1 MEKFKI
7 IDFSSLAV
15 VLVGKKV
22 SFAAEWLLL
31 GASSPA
37 QTEAR
42 RVFFHPRLAMRSER
56 KSFLLPLGVG
66 RLFRFY
72 LISSNYEPFRSKSE
86 PDALTSRASNARIS
100 ILKSFNALQ
109 HNY

>member
-42 RVFFHPRLAMRSER
+42 RVFSTRVWR
-56 KSFLLPLGVG
+56 
-66 RLFRFY
+66 
-72 LISSNYEPFRSKSE
+72 
-86 PDALTSRASNARIS
+86 
-100 ILKSFNALQ
+100 
-109 HNY
+109 